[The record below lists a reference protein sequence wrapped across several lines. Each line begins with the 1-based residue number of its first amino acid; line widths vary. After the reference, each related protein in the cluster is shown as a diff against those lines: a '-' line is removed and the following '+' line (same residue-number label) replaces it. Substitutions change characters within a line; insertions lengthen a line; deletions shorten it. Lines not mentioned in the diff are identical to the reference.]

1 MSQVNDITYIE
12 EIGILQLYLGTA
24 QLGRD
29 LQRGIPQYIHDF
41 IRVVLPTPV
50 SCLI

>member
-29 LQRGIPQYIHDF
+29 LQRGI
-41 IRVVLPTPV
+41 
-50 SCLI
+50 CLLYTSDAADD

>member
-24 QLGRD
+24 QLGVISSVESRSISMISSE
-29 LQRGIPQYIHDF
+29 LSSP
-41 IRVVLPTPV
+41 LPCPA
-50 SCLI
+50 